1 MSLKLPTVNGKINN
15 GNLHFFIRDCFT
27 IYASIEKEKL
37 RENEEEKEKLT
48 HHYNFLE
55 DSPHAH
61 DLLGPV
67 VMVK

>member
-1 MSLKLPTVNGKINN
+1 MAD
-15 GNLHFFIRDCFT
+15 LHFFIRDCFT